1 MSEGRDLY
9 SLEAEQGVIGALMLD
24 NSLVDDLFEAVTTAD
39 FFFEDNAALFEEA
52 RSCHDLGMPID
63 VVTVSLNRRL
73 LPSGIT
79 TLGYAAEI
87 AHNVPSVAN
96 WKTYAQVV
104 KERSVLRHLVAVSQD
119 IQDGAS
125 ANRPFPEI
133 IASAQQKMADLRD
146 LGFDDQQSYY
156 RASEILPG
164 VIDTIDSK
172 FNKTMPTGL
181 STGLKDLDEL
191 VRGLRPGNMIVVGGL
206 TGSGKTILGLQIA
219 QHVTCNLDGVGLAFS
234 MEMTKEELITRGLAS
249 IGSVNLSKLDSGDL
263 EDDDW
268 PKLTGAVNVLN
279 KAKLFV
285 NDQAGMTMPRI
296 RSIARQCQLREG
308 LSVLLVDYVQLIT
321 AEGGAN
327 RSLEVGKI
335 STALKNLAKELK
347 IPVIVLAQL
356 NRGSTNRPDKRPRP
370 SDIRDSGQ
378 IEQDADVVILVH
390 RDTESEE
397 GQNGVTEL
405 IVGKVRHAKIGS
417 CLVQQQGK
425 YVRFVDFG
433 GKPPTTEE
441 VEMGRVLKFT
451 GRVKGR
457 KDHEPF

>member
-1 MSEGRDLY
+1 MSRELFSD
-9 SLEAEQGVIGALMLD
+9 EAEFGILGAVLLKPELFD
-24 NSLVDDLFEAVTTAD
+24 EISSKVDVSDFHDLES
-39 FFFEDNAALFEEA
+39 AALYQVMID
-52 RSCHDLGMPID
+52 CHTAGVPID
-63 VVTVSLNRRL
+63 VVTLSDCRHR
-73 LPSGIT
+73 LPSGKS
-79 TLGYAAEI
+79 TL
-87 AHNVPSVAN
+87 AHAGEVAMSVPSAAN
-96 WKTYAQVV
+96 WKAYARIVR
-104 KERSVLRHLVAVSQD
+104 ERAVLRQIVNAAYVIND
-119 IQDGAS
+119 T
-125 ANRPFPEI
+125 ANEERPLSEV
-133 IASAQQKMADLRD
+133 IAMAQQATADLRD
-146 LGFDDQQSYY
+146 LDDDGQQDYY
-156 RASEILPG
+156 KASEILPA

-263 EDDDW
+263 EDHDW
-268 PKLTGAVNVLN
+268 PKLTSAVSVLN
-279 KAKLFV
+279 EAKLFV

-296 RSIARQCQLREG
+296 RSIARQCQRREG
-308 LSVLLVDYVQLIT
+308 LNVLLVDYVQLIS
-321 AEGGAN
+321 AEGSAN
-327 RSLEVGKI
+327 RSIEVGKI

-390 RDTESEE
+390 RDMESEE

-405 IVGKVRHAKIGS
+405 IVGKVRHAKVGS

-433 GKPPTTEE
+433 GKAPSTEE

-451 GRVKGR
+451 GRAKER
-457 KDHEPF
+457 KDHE

>member
-1 MSEGRDLY
+1 MSEDRELY
-9 SLEAEQGVIGALMLD
+9 SLEAEQGVLGALILD
-24 NSLVDDLFEAVTTAD
+24 QSLADRVFGLVDTAD
-39 FFFEDNAALFEEA
+39 FYFDDNAALFEEA
-52 RSCHDLGMPID
+52 HACHEAGMPID
-63 VVTVSLNRRL
+63 VVTVGISRRL
-73 LPSGIT
+73 LPSGRT
-79 TLGYAAEI
+79 TLAYAGEI
-87 AHNVPSVAN
+87 ARDVPSVAN

-104 KERSVLRHLVAVSQD
+104 KERSVLRHLVAVSQE

-172 FNKTMPTGL
+172 FNKTMPAGL

-219 QHVTCNLDGVGLAFS
+219 QHVTCKLGGVGLAFS

-249 IGSVNLSKLDSGDL
+249 LGSVNLSKLDSGDL
-263 EDDDW
+263 EDHDW
-268 PKLTGAVNVLN
+268 PKLTSAVSVLN
-279 KAKLFV
+279 EANLFV

-308 LSVLLVDYVQLIT
+308 LNVLLVDYVQLIT

-405 IVGKVRHAKIGS
+405 IVGKVRHAKVGS

>member
-1 MSEGRDLY
+1 MNDSRDLY
-9 SLEAEQGVIGALMLD
+9 SLEAEQGVLGALMLD
-24 NSLVDDLFEAVTTAD
+24 QSLADGIFGLVNTAD
-39 FFFEDNAALFEEA
+39 FYFEDNAALFEEA
-52 RSCHDLGMPID
+52 HACHEAGMPID
-63 VVTVSLNRRL
+63 IVTVGISRRL
-73 LPSGIT
+73 LPSGHT
-79 TLGYAAEI
+79 TLGYAGDI
-87 AHNVPSVAN
+87 ARNVPSAAN
-96 WKTYAQVV
+96 WKAYAQVV
-104 KERSVLRHLVAVSQD
+104 RERSVLRHLVAVSRE
-119 IQDGAS
+119 IEEGAS

-133 IASAQQKMADLRD
+133 VASAQQKMADLRD

-156 RASEILPG
+156 KASEILPG
-164 VIDTIDSK
+164 VLDTIDAK

-219 QHVTCNLDGVGLAFS
+219 QHVTCKLGGVGLAFS

-249 IGSVNLSKLDSGDL
+249 LGSVNLGRLDSGDL

-268 PKLTGAVNVLN
+268 PKLTSAVSVLSQAN
-279 KAKLFV
+279 LFV

-296 RSIARQCQLREG
+296 RSVSRQCQRREG

-321 AEGGAN
+321 AESSSN

-390 RDTESEE
+390 RDMESEE

-405 IVGKVRHAKIGS
+405 IVGKVRHAKVGS

-433 GKPPTTEE
+433 GKSPSTEE

-451 GRVKGR
+451 GRAKGR
-457 KDHEPF
+457 KDHE

>member
-1 MSEGRDLY
+1 MSEYRELY
-9 SLEAEQGVIGALMLD
+9 SLEAEQGVIGALILD
-24 NSLVDDLFEAVTTAD
+24 QSLADRVFGLVDTAD
-39 FFFEDNAALFEEA
+39 FYFDDNAALFEEA
-52 RSCHDLGMPID
+52 RTRHEAGMPID
-63 VVTVSLNRRL
+63 VVTVSLSRRL
-73 LPSGIT
+73 LPSGAT
-79 TLGYAAEI
+79 TLGYAGDI
-87 AHNVPSVAN
+87 ARNVPSVAN
-96 WKTYAQVV
+96 WKTYAREV
-104 KERSVLRHLVAVSQD
+104 KERSVLRHLVAVSQE

-172 FNKTMPTGL
+172 FNKTMPAGL

-308 LSVLLVDYVQLIT
+308 LNVLLVDYVQLIT

-390 RDTESEE
+390 RDLDSEE

-405 IVGKVRHAKIGS
+405 IVGKVRHAKVGS
-417 CLVQQQGK
+417 CMVQQQGK

-433 GKPPTTEE
+433 GKPPTTED

-451 GRVKGR
+451 GRAKGR
-457 KDHEPF
+457 KDHEAF